1 MGTEEETNDSLRP
14 EQREFL
20 DGLLR
25 RFFVD
30 GEKCLLVEAPTGV
43 GVTRIALE
51 LLRSFVGV
59 GVGAGFWWSSLGGC
73 SPTTLGKRR

>member
-59 GVGAGFWWSSLGGC
+59 GVGAGF
-73 SPTTLGKRR
+73 